1 MDYEIQ
7 RCTHHCT
14 ATGRELVEGEEFYS
28 VLVAVG
34 GSVERHD
41 YSQEAWQGPPADSLG
56 WWKSRIPTKESK
68 RARLA
73 PNEVLLQLF
82 QEFEGAADKED
93 VRFVMSL
100 LLMRRRVLRLEET
113 ERDNEGREVSVYYCP
128 RDEMTYRVH
137 TVAPDENR
145 AKEIEA
151 ELSRLLFATA
161 A

>member
-1 MDYEIQ
+1 M
-7 RCTHHCT
+7 
-14 ATGRELVEGEEFYS
+14 AEGEEFYS

-34 GSVERHD
+34 GNVERHD
-41 YSQEAWQGPPADSLG
+41 YSLEGWQGPPADSLG
-56 WWKSRIPTKESK
+56 WWKSRIPTKDAK

-73 PNEVLLQLF
+73 PNDVLLQLF
-82 QEFEGAADKED
+82 QEFEGEADKQD
-93 VRFVMSL
+93 VRFVLSL

-113 ERDNEGREVSVYYCP
+113 ERDADGREVSVYYCP
-128 RDEMTYRVH
+128 RDETTYRVH
-137 TVAPDENR
+137 TAMPDEDR